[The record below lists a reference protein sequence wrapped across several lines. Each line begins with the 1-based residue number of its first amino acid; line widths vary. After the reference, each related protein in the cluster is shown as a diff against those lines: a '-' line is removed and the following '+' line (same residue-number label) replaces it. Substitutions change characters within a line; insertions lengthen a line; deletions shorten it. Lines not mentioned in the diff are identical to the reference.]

1 MESNEARFGEKVRDT
16 NAKSQSPSRISLK
29 IGGGGGFEGRS
40 LYGKG
45 TKERRNERD
54 RERVR
59 GLLWV
64 PDNADSPDWAAG
76 TACATLPRCLCCH
89 VTLQNSARNRELPS
103 PLCPLLPALSCPVRL
118 LESLLLSSPP
128 FAPPVSASFLPSC
141 AFGSPQCLALLPI
154 RFSRFLFDSPAAH
167 LVRSQGIG

>member
-103 PLCPLLPALSCPVRL
+103 PLCPLLPALSAYWNPL
-118 LESLLLSSPP
+118 ASLRPSR
-128 FAPPVSASFLPSC
+128 FRFLPS
-141 AFGSPQCLALLPI
+141 
-154 RFSRFLFDSPAAH
+154 FLCFWLSAMPCPTPNP
-167 LVRSQGIG
+167 V